1 MESTASGR
9 RKSSPAR
16 PFKDRIDAKSIG
28 RLAVALQRA
37 SPDFPADA
45 FVRRAS
51 RGLGP
56 LELKARIAHVADA
69 LAASLPADFPAAA
82 ESIERMLDARP
93 QEDGFGGWELW
104 PLTEWT
110 ARAGLAD
117 PSRALA
123 LLGRLTRHASAEF
136 AVRPFIDA
144 HRDAATAALRRWV
157 RSDDEHLRRLASE
170 GTRPRLPWAP
180 RLRSTSEDR
189 AWTVP
194 LLEPLADDPSEYVR
208 RSVSNHLNDLCR
220 EDVALGLH
228 VAGRWWRRAESIAHD
243 DPERAGRLRW
253 VVRRGLRSLVKDG
266 HAQALRLLGHDPD
279 AGLQARAFRIG
290 TPVVRLGEALCFTL
304 TLAGVDAHAAHRV
317 VLDYAIG
324 FPRADG
330 RPGRKV
336 FKWTTLELAA
346 GEARTFERRHPIR
359 AVTTRTP
366 RAGRHALEVQANGRV
381 IAAGSFRLRIDAG

>member
-1 MESTASGR
+1 MSSSASVRG
-9 RKSSPAR
+9 KPKPAQ
-16 PFKDRIDAKSIG
+16 PFKDRVGAKSIG
-28 RLAVALQRA
+28 RLAAALHRA
-37 SPDFPADA
+37 APGFPMDA
-45 FVRRAS
+45 FTRRAS

-69 LAASLPADFPAAA
+69 LSASLPSDFASATG
-82 ESIERMLDARP
+82 SIERMLDARGD
-93 QEDGFGGWELW
+93 EDGFGGWELW

-117 PSRALA
+117 PHRALA

-144 HRDAATAALRRWV
+144 HPDATMAALQRWV

-170 GTRPRLPWAP
+170 GTRPRLPWAT
-180 RLRSTSEDR
+180 RLRATSADL
-189 AWTVP
+189 AWTLS

-220 EDVALGLH
+220 EDESFGLR
-228 VAGRWWRRAESIAHD
+228 VAGGWWRRAGSIAHD
-243 DPERAGRLRW
+243 DPERAERLRW

-279 AGLQARAFRIG
+279 AGLQARAFRIE
-290 TPVVRLGEALCFTL
+290 TPVVRLGDALRFTL
-304 TLAGVDAHAAHRV
+304 TLASTDDADHRV

-330 RPGRKV
+330 RAGRKV
-336 FKWTTLELAA
+336 FKWMTLDLAV
-346 GEARTFERRHPIR
+346 GEARTLQRNHPFR
-359 AVTTRTP
+359 AVTTRTA

-381 IAAGSFRLRIDAG
+381 IATGSFRLRIDAA